1 MTTSPPR
8 RPTDADIE
16 LLAYAQQAELAA
28 RDLYHAALENGSAGD
43 QPGSVAALAAHHD
56 AASQAISSM
65 IGRNA
70 PQDRLETLFTSFK
83 PSFSGSSFATSA
95 HQLENTLVA
104 THQSLLG
111 SLEGTEGAALV
122 ASVMITE
129 ARHVVALAALAGLSP
144 ASDTDAYLTVPA
156 DIVAL
161 SPES

>member
-8 RPTDADIE
+8 RPSDADIE

-28 RDLYHAALENGSAGD
+28 RDLYHAALENGAAGD

-70 PQDRLETLFTSFK
+70 PQNRLDSLFTSFK

-111 SLEGTEGAALV
+111 NLEGTEGAALV
-122 ASVMITE
+122 ASVMIAE
-129 ARHVVALAALAGLSP
+129 ARHVVALAAMAGLSP

>member
-70 PQDRLETLFTSFK
+70 PQARLETLFTSFK
-83 PSFSGSSFATSA
+83 PSISGASFATSA

-111 SLEGTEGAALV
+111 KLEGTEGAALV

-144 ASDTDAYLTVPA
+144 ASDADAYLTVPA

>member
-83 PSFSGSSFATSA
+83 PSISGASFATSA

-111 SLEGTEGAALV
+111 KLEGTEGAALV

-144 ASDTDAYLTVPA
+144 ASDADAYLTVPA

>member
-28 RDLYHAALENGSAGD
+28 RDLYHAAIENGSAGD

-70 PQDRLETLFTSFK
+70 PQDRLESLFTSFK

-111 SLEGTEGAALV
+111 NLEGTEGAALV

-129 ARHVVALAALAGLSP
+129 ARHVVALAAMAGLSP
-144 ASDTDAYLTVPA
+144 ASDADAYLNVPA

>member
-70 PQDRLETLFTSFK
+70 PQDRLETLFTSLK

-122 ASVMITE
+122 ASVMIAE

>member
-1 MTTSPPR
+1 
-8 RPTDADIE
+8 
-16 LLAYAQQAELAA
+16 LN
-28 RDLYHAALENGSAGD
+28 HAALENGAAGD
-43 QPGSVAALAAHHD
+43 QPGSGAALAAPHD
-56 AASQAISSM
+56 ASNQPISSM
-65 IGRNA
+65 IGRDA
-70 PQDRLETLFTSFK
+70 PQNRLDSLFTSFK

-111 SLEGTEGAALV
+111 NLEGTEGAALV
-122 ASVMITE
+122 ASVMIAE
-129 ARHVVALAALAGLSP
+129 ARHVVALAAMAGLSP